1 MKRLSLVIALLAG
14 FQVLAQEGPIISSA
28 VIAMD
33 RTNDI
38 PAAKEYID
46 EAAKVLSTKDMS
58 TVKWKNAAKFY
69 YYQGLINFRIAQSQD
84 AAIKALDENALDIA
98 AESFMESIEFEKAKG
113 KQKFSDKSK
122 QQLPYVAN
130 AIASRGIQKDANKD
144 PLGAYKDFQMT
155 YDLNLKILGRT
166 DTSMLYNTAVMAQ
179 KAEMYD
185 KAIEINK
192 QLIDFGYKGVEY
204 SATDIEKGTKVV
216 FSSKK
221 QLDLAMLAGTYKDP
235 AANGDYRADIYL
247 ATAGLYKKTGDTATY
262 DQFIKEG
269 RIKFPENESIIR
281 AELQKFLETKQYD
294 KAMVN
299 LDLAIAKDP
308 KSHSLLYIKGN
319 ILQTTIGDLEGAVIA
334 YDKALAL
341 KPDYLDPLYM
351 KGLMNINE
359 ANRLTK
365 EMNDL
370 PLNATKK
377 YDALKA
383 KQKAEFEKALPLFQK
398 AHEIDAKDRETLN
411 ALKEVYYKLRMPNE
425 AKAIDEKIQAL
436 Q

>member
-1 MKRLSLVIALLAG
+1 M
-14 FQVLAQEGPIISSA
+14 LAQEGPIISSA

-69 YYQGLINFRIAQSQD
+69 YYQGLINFRISQSD
-84 AAIKALDENALDIA
+84 DPAIKALDAKALDIA
-98 AESFMESIEFEKAKG
+98 AESFKESVKFEEAKG
-113 KQKFSDKSK
+113 KQKFSDKSRG
-122 QQLPYVAN
+122 QLPYVAN
-130 AIASRGIQKDANKD
+130 AIASRGIAKDGAKD
-144 PLGAYKDFQMT
+144 PLGAFKDFQLT
-155 YDLNLKILGRT
+155 YDLNKFLGRT

-185 KAIEINK
+185 KAIAINL
-192 QLIDFGYKGVEY
+192 QLIEYGYRGVEY
-204 SATDIEKGTKVV
+204 SATTIPEGENGKEGKVV
-216 FSSKK
+216 FASKK
-221 QLDLAMLAGTYKDP
+221 QLDLAMLSGKYKNP
-235 AANGDYRADIYL
+235 EANGDYRADIFL

-262 DQFIKEG
+262 DKFIKEG
-269 RIKFPENESIIR
+269 RIKFPDNEAMIR
-281 AELQKFLETKQYD
+281 AELQKFLETKQYE

-319 ILQTTIGDLEGAVIA
+319 ILQTTIGDLPGAVIA
-334 YDKALAL
+334 YDRALAI

-370 PLNATKK
+370 PLNAKKK

-383 KQKAEFEKALPLFQK
+383 KQKAEFETALPLFEK
-398 AHEIDAKDRETLN
+398 AHEIDPKDKETLN
-411 ALKEVYYKLRMPNE
+411 ALKEVYYKLRMFPE
-425 AKAIDEKIQAL
+425 AKAIDAKIAAL
-436 Q
+436 GEG